1 MSLPRTE
8 ERGLSETVTQAYEP
22 RERPLVRVQVWGYQ
36 EIKSYVKY
44 VYIRVNE
51 YLDLKHESYMVLL

>member
-1 MSLPRTE
+1 M
-8 ERGLSETVTQAYEP
+8 TQAYEP